1 MSFIVGSSKR
11 LKEIPPPPLF
21 TELLKELSKD
31 VAGRWELVG
40 ALINIEV
47 GVLERIKND
56 NQGNSQMCFYTMLK
70 EWMKK
75 VDPPPAWPTIIDAID
90 ILGDVSLAEN
100 LRHKYVK

>member
-1 MSFIVGSSKR
+1 
-11 LKEIPPPPLF
+11 
-21 TELLKELSKD
+21 
-31 VAGRWELVG
+31 
-40 ALINIEV
+40 
-47 GVLERIKND
+47 
-56 NQGNSQMCFYTMLK
+56 MCFYTMLK